1 MLSQVRVKGI
11 INDLISAT
19 NVDSMPIP
27 LIIFINNLCQQ
38 KSYVPNN
45 FLTKWQLNRIDTD
58 NYGAIIDLD
67 HMQLKMISSIY
78 IFGRIMLTNIF
89 LQVKNNKD
97 SGQTNEQR
105 INDVVEENFKVI
117 ASILYYLF
125 MQVMK

>member
-1 MLSQVRVKGI
+1 
-11 INDLISAT
+11 
-19 NVDSMPIP
+19 
-27 LIIFINNLCQQ
+27 
-38 KSYVPNN
+38 
-45 FLTKWQLNRIDTD
+45 
-58 NYGAIIDLD
+58 
-67 HMQLKMISSIY
+67 
-78 IFGRIMLTNIF
+78 MLTNIF